1 MCQPL
6 IALLHS
12 LLRNEYNPNILNPSC
27 HDICKYDV
35 HTVESMGLL
44 WHWPSRKELKNRIH
58 SVKVVIIFGM
68 EMLLSVFRRIIAFL
82 HYQQDREEAGLLE
95 CLHSATRF
103 FLKREARITPLYS
116 NPNKL
121 SYQYIEI
128 AVMN

>member
-1 MCQPL
+1 
-6 IALLHS
+6 
-12 LLRNEYNPNILNPSC
+12 
-27 HDICKYDV
+27 
-35 HTVESMGLL
+35 
-44 WHWPSRKELKNRIH
+44 
-58 SVKVVIIFGM
+58 
-68 EMLLSVFRRIIAFL
+68 MLLSVFRRIIAFL

-128 AVMN
+128 AVLN